1 MYTVVGVYCPT
12 IKHWYTLNIF
22 SFQGFN
28 IKSVVSAGFKLN
40 VWDIGGQRKIRPYW
54 RNYFENTD
62 VLVSINYLVI
72 HFTCEQDGL
81 EFKVSYWNWSWK
93 RYFWKHN
100 CKDWECDHFMC
111 YLYIISC
118 NLCET
123 DLAWM
128 TEKMINQ
135 ISFWQRILKCY
146 TNVTIINWLCVS
158 DYYQYLIMIFCL
170 IADH

>member
-1 MYTVVGVYCPT
+1 MYAITPVHVDCSWCLLPHNKTLV
-12 IKHWYTLNIF
+12 IWYTLNIF

-81 EFKVSYWNWSWK
+81 EFKVSY
-93 RYFWKHN
+93 
-100 CKDWECDHFMC
+100 
-111 YLYIISC
+111 
-118 NLCET
+118 
-123 DLAWM
+123 
-128 TEKMINQ
+128 
-135 ISFWQRILKCY
+135 
-146 TNVTIINWLCVS
+146 
-158 DYYQYLIMIFCL
+158 
-170 IADH
+170 